1 MDSAAQARYDLITNN
16 LAEVLDPEII
26 QKVLA
31 EGRNPRIY
39 WGTGMFIDAAIADH
53 CIAIPITGLEI
64 AHTGIKR

>member
-39 WGTGMFIDAAIADH
+39 WGTGTFIDTAIADH
-53 CIAIPITGLEI
+53 YNAMPIVGSRNCP
-64 AHTGIKR
+64 HGN